1 MIFIVESHTSWHG
14 TSGEQAIEAMNQAGL
29 FEKGEYEYVIGLWR
43 MSHKNGSHPG
53 LSNDEEALFRL
64 YAIVSLLR
72 FLVHRFC

>member
-1 MIFIVESHTSWHG
+1 
-14 TSGEQAIEAMNQAGL
+14 MNQAGL